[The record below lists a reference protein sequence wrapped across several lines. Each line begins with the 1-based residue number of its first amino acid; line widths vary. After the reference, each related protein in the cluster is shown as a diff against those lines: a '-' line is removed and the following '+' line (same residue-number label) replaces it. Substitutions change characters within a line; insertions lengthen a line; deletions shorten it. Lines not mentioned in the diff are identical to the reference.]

1 MDGKDNGGC
10 SYGKVNRTLINGV
23 KDSVDEIKGEIRGL
37 GDKIS
42 NELAHRLPA
51 WVTIVISSLTLLIGI
66 LCRYIK

>member
-1 MDGKDNGGC
+1 MTDNGGC
-10 SYGKVNRTLINGV
+10 GYGKVNRTMITDI
-23 KDSVDEIKGEIRGL
+23 KDDVGEIKSSISKL
-37 GDKIS
+37 GDQIS